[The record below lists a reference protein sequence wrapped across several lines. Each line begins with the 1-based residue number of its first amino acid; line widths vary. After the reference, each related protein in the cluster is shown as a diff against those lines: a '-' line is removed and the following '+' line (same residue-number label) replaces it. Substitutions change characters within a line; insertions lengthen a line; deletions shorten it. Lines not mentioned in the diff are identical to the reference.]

1 MSEEI
6 LDLGRRAG
14 FAAVESHHE
23 KIFSSRFEAV
33 VNGPVI
39 GHQVST
45 DRVSVRAFWEQGEP
59 VGFCLSNP
67 GTDQVKR
74 AFAQVSGFRATGLK
88 ENWAHLLPGSAR
100 KIDIDLFDLGQ
111 DRVDQKIFLHILD
124 RVQAAVKLFPGLGL
138 GRVQMSREWK
148 KVYLQNTNGLDIK
161 YRKTRFS
168 LTIGISLQEN
178 RLDIVEK
185 GLFFNGIDPEKMVT
199 RGSNLLGSLT
209 GDKTQL
215 EREVFLVMAPEA
227 SAFILQEFSPAFRID
242 GQGEKIDFPFP
253 ARINLVDD
261 PCLKGQVGS
270 VPFDDEGIQGRERYL
285 IRKGILRDKISS
297 IETAFD
303 HGVTSS
309 GNGFCTSRSIF
320 PAVRFS
326 NLYIKPTVL
335 SQGQLMK
342 AAGEGILVCLVKL
355 KGSGQGKRLFSAYG
369 YRFTGEEL
377 KEPVHFYIE
386 TAFAA
391 YFLNILKIS
400 SKLRFCPGTYNIGSP
415 HLLFKATRKSPS
427 RLQI

>member
-1 MSEEI
+1 MSKDI
-6 LDLGRRAG
+6 LEMGRRAG
-14 FAAVESHHE
+14 FLAVESRRE
-23 KIFSSRFEAV
+23 KMAASLFEAIPQ
-33 VNGPVI
+33 GPVLS
-39 GHQVST
+39 HRLST
-45 DRVSVRAFWEQGEP
+45 DRVSVRAFWDQGEP

-67 GTDQVKR
+67 EPSSIKR
-74 AFAQVSGFRATGLK
+74 AFAQVSGFRAAGREK
-88 ENWAHLLPGSAR
+88 NWAHLLPGSAR
-100 KIDIDLFDLGQ
+100 KIDLDLFDPGQ
-111 DRVDQKIFLHILD
+111 DKVDQKVFSAILD
-124 RVQAAVKLFPGLGL
+124 RVQAAVKQFPGLGL

-168 LTIGISLQEN
+168 LTLGLVLQGN

-185 GLFFNGIDPEKMVT
+185 GLFFDRIDPEKMVT

-215 EREVFLVMAPEA
+215 DREVFLILAPEA

-242 GQGEKIDFPFP
+242 GPGDKIDFPFP

-261 PCLKGQVGS
+261 PYLKGQVGS

-285 IRKGILRDKISS
+285 IRKGIMRDKISS

-303 HGVTSS
+303 HGVTST
-309 GNGFCTSRSIF
+309 GNGFCTGRSIF

-335 SQGQLMK
+335 SLGQLMK
-342 AAGEGILVCLVKL
+342 AAGEGVLVCLVKL

-400 SKLRFCPGTYNIGSP
+400 SKLRFCPGNYNIGSP
-415 HLLFKATRKSPS
+415 HLLLKATRKSPS